1 MDLSLDLL
9 SEFAKVATEK
19 ESRDSSITYM
29 NGKIVLSNGIKYVQ
43 FDGSDELTPVE
54 SFLVGVSEGNRVA
67 VQIKNHSVIV
77 TGNISDPSANVTTVG
92 DLSNK
97 IDEFGQIVADVVTT
111 DDLEAINANIENL
124 VADNV
129 IIKGDL
135 EASKADIGELE
146 ADNVIINE
154 KLTAQEAEIDKLDT
168 EKLDAEIADIK
179 YATIENLDATNA
191 DIHNLEADY
200 GAFKNLTAEN
210 FYAIEG
216 EFGQLDAK
224 YANIDFANIGSAAIE
239 NFFSKSGMIGD
250 LVVGDGTVTGTL
262 VGVTI
267 KGDLIEGG
275 TVVADKLVV
284 QGEDGLYYKL
294 NVEGEKVSSEQTE
307 YNSLNGSIITA
318 KSVTAEKI
326 SVNDL
331 VAFGATIG
339 GFHITDSS
347 LYSGVKTS
355 VDNGTRGTYMNSDGE
370 FAIGDN
376 SNFLKFFKD
385 EEGNYKLAISAN
397 TISMGASSNLED
409 SIVKQTEEY
418 YQSTSP
424 TELVDGSW
432 SDTAPVWTQ
441 GTFIWRRTLITY
453 LDGRTDYIP
462 SQNGVCISGNT
473 GAQGPAGADGEKGD
487 KGDPGDPGPAG
498 ENGAD
503 GADGKGVKLTDVSY
517 QAGSSQ
523 TSAPTGTWLPT
534 VPKLT
539 TELPYLWT
547 RTVITY
553 TDGTSSTS
561 YSVSSTLDSV
571 EVGGTNILLKTKTF
585 EYSSSK
591 SIDGALMDTTATIV
605 EETYKSLS
613 VRKKEN
619 VSTISRTSTYAEY
632 YTNDFEYGDIY
643 TLSFYAKGTVDYFSV
658 FSHGNPSTTGIYVRS
673 RRLSSSQNHEPSF
686 FGDGYTKF
694 SCTEDWCRY
703 WVVYELFSSGDKS
716 SGKRWLVRNDGN
728 TVENGTFYICGMK
741 LEKGNKATDWSP
753 APEDVDEG
761 INDAQNTADNAQ
773 NAATDAINKVTSAQ
787 LDIDGIK
794 GTISTL
800 VTDENGE
807 SLMTQT
813 GSGWTFN
820 IGGIQ
825 SSINDALE
833 GVSSVEGSLN
843 EANQVINSTKDLV
856 DDISEKTA
864 YITMSTDEDGDPCIE
879 LGREDSEFKV
889 RITNTSIDFMQGANK
904 IAYITNQTLYIQ
916 SSVVT
921 DEFKIGAG
929 SGYIWKRRANNHLG
943 LRYVTG

>member
-54 SFLVGVSEGNRVA
+54 SFLVGVSEGNRVT

-77 TGNISDPSANVTTVG
+77 TGNISDPSANGTTVG

-200 GAFKNLTAEN
+200 GAFKDLTAEN

-409 SIVKQTEEY
+409 TIVKQTEEY

-473 GAQGPAGADGEKGD
+473 GETGPQGPPGADGD
-487 KGDPGDPGPAG
+487 
-498 ENGAD
+498 
-503 GADGKGVKLTDVSY
+503 
-517 QAGSSQ
+517 
-523 TSAPTGTWLPT
+523 TG
-534 VPKLT
+534 
-539 TELPYLWT
+539 
-547 RTVITY
+547 
-553 TDGTSSTS
+553 
-561 YSVSSTLDSV
+561 SV
-571 EVGGTNILLKTKTF
+571 EVGGTNIIKESGNFKKIELWLQNDSPNPPDIVVEDKYTCLHSIGSIGQKT
-585 EYSSSK
+585 
-591 SIDGALMDTTATIV
+591 SIYRLEWGTSYTYHAICKFARSGTATYTSPLNCWV
-605 EETYKSLS
+605 YKSNDSSTINASNGATDGNPTFSLIDINTGLEVEGGAVS
-613 VRKKEN
+613 EN
-619 VSTISRTSTYAEY
+619 VWYHLITQFKTLAKPADYEY
-632 YTNDFEYGDIY
+632 VLFRPFFYGAGGLVSGGSED
-643 TLSFYAKGTVDYFSV
+643 
-658 FSHGNPSTTGIYVRS
+658 
-673 RRLSSSQNHEPSF
+673 EPN
-686 FGDGYTKF
+686 G
-694 SCTEDWCRY
+694 EY
-703 WVVYELFSSGDKS
+703 WV
-716 SGKRWLVRNDGN
+716 RWV
-728 TVENGTFYICGMK
+728 K
-741 LEKGNKATDWSP
+741 LEKGSQATDWTP

-761 INDAQNTADNAQ
+761 INDAQNAADNAH
-773 NAATDAINKVTSAQ
+773 NVATDAMKKVSSAQ
-787 LDIDGIK
+787 IDIDGIK

-820 IGGIQ
+820 LGGIQ

-833 GVSSVEGSLN
+833 GVNSVEGSLN
-843 EANQVINSTKDLV
+843 EANQVIDSTKDLV

-943 LRYVTG
+943 LRYVSG